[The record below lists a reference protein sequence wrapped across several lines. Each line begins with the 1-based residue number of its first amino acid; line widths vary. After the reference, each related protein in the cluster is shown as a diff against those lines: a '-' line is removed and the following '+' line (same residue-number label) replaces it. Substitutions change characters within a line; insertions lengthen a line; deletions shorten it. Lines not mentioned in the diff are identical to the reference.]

1 MKLVIF
7 DFDKTL
13 VHLHVDWAQ
22 VKRDVLSLADSRGI
36 AVRGSQRLVPLG
48 NMLSRDPA
56 LKGEID
62 LIYLRH
68 ELACVDGGKYEA
80 YPDMLALMRE
90 LKGKGLRIAIV
101 SGNHS
106 QTIERILSALGLL
119 GYIDLVCGRDKV
131 KDGKPSAEPALMV
144 MEALGAQRGETLFVG
159 DSVYDSM
166 SAEAAGVR
174 FFQVEPGSVGDAAK
188 IKALC

>member
-1 MKLVIF
+1 MRLVIF

-22 VKRDVLSLADSRGI
+22 VKRDVLSLADSRGV
-36 AVRGSQRLVPLG
+36 AVRESQRLVPLG

-68 ELACVDGGKYEA
+68 EAACVDGGKYEA
-80 YPDMLALMRE
+80 YPEMLALIRE

-106 QTIERILSALGLL
+106 RTIERVLSALGLL
-119 GYIDLVCGRDKV
+119 GCIDFVCGRDKV

-144 MEALGAQRGETLFVG
+144 MEALGAQKGETLFVG
-159 DSVYDSM
+159 DSAYDSM

-174 FFQVEPGSVGDAAK
+174 FFQVGPGSPGDAAK